1 MDAIN
6 NIVNF
11 FSSPFFRFLLVLIRV
26 FFVVLWVR
34 IFFWTY
40 RDAKN
45 RGTMAVYWSI
55 VTLVFPLLGLLIYL
69 VVRPPE
75 LLEETKER
83 DLEIKAKE
91 SSLARSGV
99 VCPACMKPVESEF
112 LICPYCLKKLKKA
125 CSECEHALRL
135 NWTICPYCQTSQ

>member
-11 FSSPFFRFLLVLIRV
+11 FSSPFFRFSLVLIRV
-26 FFVVLWVR
+26 FLVVLWVSVV
-34 IFFWTY
+34 FWTY

-55 VTLVFPLLGLLIYL
+55 VTFVFPLLGFLIYL
-69 VVRPPE
+69 IVRPPE
-75 LLEETKER
+75 LVEETKER
-83 DLEIKAKE
+83 ELEIKAKE

-99 VCPACMKPVESEF
+99 VCSACMKPVESEF

-125 CSECEHALRL
+125 CPECEHALRL
-135 NWTICPYCQTSQ
+135 NWTICPYCQASQ